1 MIGRVPRALAAVLLL
16 AVLCILASIK
26 LIDVRYQA
34 RKLQATL
41 NEIEQERLAMREQN
55 RRYLIELTAFTDY
68 YQLHRQAA
76 TEHAMVFPDAGAG
89 TLVDLQ
95 NLPGHFAQAEQGD
108 D

>member
-1 MIGRVPRALAAVLLL
+1 MIGRVPRALVAVLLL

-26 LIDVRYQA
+26 LIDARYQA
-34 RKLQATL
+34 RKLQAAL

-68 YQLHRQAA
+68 YQLHRQAV
-76 TEHAMVFPDAGAG
+76 TDHAMVFPDPGAG
-89 TLVDLQ
+89 TLVDLDR
-95 NLPGHFAQAEQGD
+95 LPVHFAKAGASD